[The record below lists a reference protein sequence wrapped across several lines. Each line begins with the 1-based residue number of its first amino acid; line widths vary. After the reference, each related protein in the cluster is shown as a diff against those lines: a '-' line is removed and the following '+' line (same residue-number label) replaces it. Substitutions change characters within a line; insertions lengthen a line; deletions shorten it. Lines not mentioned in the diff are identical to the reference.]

1 MKKNII
7 AMAGT
12 LSLLSITPLVTPSFA
27 TPSDSLDGDRALHSA
42 FKDLHA
48 HLTQRKTTASREISR
63 LNTTVNSLQKES
75 ASMLESLLSVW
86 QRMVKR
92 HESRQDRRLD
102 QPPQDSISLD
112 EDMRKL
118 ISRFMELERRAQR
131 AAVTGSGLAESVNQD
146 ENSVAAAELLV
157 QSTKGLFDEV
167 ERLAYQAHYFRL
179 DQERMGGAKLSF
191 DVNIFASNA
200 ESYVKK
206 LFADVKIILD
216 RVTPSAAL

>member
-1 MKKNII
+1 MKTL
-7 AMAGT
+7 AL
-12 LSLLSITPLVTPSFA
+12 LSLILLVTPSFA
-27 TPSDSLDGDRALHSA
+27 TASDSLNGDQALHSA
-42 FKDLHA
+42 FVGLRV
-48 HLTQRKTTASREISR
+48 HLPQRKTTASREISR

-118 ISRFMELERRAQR
+118 ISRFMELERRTQR
-131 AAVTGSGLAESVNQD
+131 AAVTGSGLAESVEPN

-167 ERLAYQAHYFRL
+167 ERLAFQVHYFRI
-179 DQERMGGAKLSF
+179 DQERMGGAKEAF
-191 DVNIFASNA
+191 DVDIFASNA
-200 ESYVKK
+200 EHFVKK
-206 LFADVKIILD
+206 LREDVKIIRD
-216 RVTPSAAL
+216 RVTSPTAL